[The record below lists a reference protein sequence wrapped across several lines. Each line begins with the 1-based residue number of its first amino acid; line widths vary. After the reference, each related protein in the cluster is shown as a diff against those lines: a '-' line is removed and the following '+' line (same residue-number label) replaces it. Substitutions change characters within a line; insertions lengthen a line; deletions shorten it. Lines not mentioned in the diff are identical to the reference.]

1 VKKTCP
7 RCSRT
12 VSYNAAHCRRCGYRF
27 PERSGPR
34 PAGLGMGVGFPLFVT
49 GVLILFVHDTP
60 PSLRWIA
67 AGMILVGAL
76 MFFDP
81 R

>member
-12 VSYNAAHCRRCGYRF
+12 VSYSAGRCRGCSYRF

-49 GVLILFVHDTP
+49 GVLILFVNDTP
-60 PSLRWIA
+60 SSLRVIA

>member
-7 RCSRT
+7 RCDRR
-12 VSYNAAHCRRCGYRF
+12 VSLNAARCRRCGYRF
-27 PERSGPR
+27 PEKSSPR

-60 PSLRWIA
+60 PTLRWIA